1 MALKIGQKIISK
13 EGEATSALSSE
24 DFQIEK
30 ISTYNI
36 LGKEIENACLSG
48 TFLKEQ
54 LYAFNV
60 TIKKKKYSQSF
71 VLKLIDDNYKTY
83 YSSGEEAHGNFQRI
97 DLKEYVIPASEEE
110 NDSIS
115 FSIVF
120 QPNSNIY
127 TKLLFETTELK
138 EESLLGNDNAIDFQS
153 FAIIDTVGSG
163 IEPTLFSSI
172 TEIGIQGRPGL
183 RFAINGELFQLGKTG
198 MFVLDD
204 EDFIYQDIQ
213 FFIEDPKE
221 NCILDFKYKE

>member
-13 EGEATSALSSE
+13 EGEAASSLSSK

-36 LGKEIENACLSG
+36 LGKEIENTCISG

-60 TIKKKKYSQSF
+60 IVKKKKYSQSF
-71 VLKLIDDNYKTY
+71 IVKLVDDNYKTY
-83 YSSGEEAHGNFQRI
+83 YSAGEESHGNFQRI
-97 DLKEYVIPASEEE
+97 DLKEYIVSALEDE
-110 NDSIS
+110 NDSIN

-120 QPNSNIY
+120 QPNSNVY

-138 EESLLGNDNAIDFQS
+138 EESLLNNDNAINLQS
-153 FAIIDTVGSG
+153 FTIIDTVESG
-163 IEPTLFSSI
+163 IESTLFPNI
-172 TEIGIQGRPGL
+172 KEIGIQGRPGL

>member
-13 EGEATSALSSE
+13 EGEATSTLFSE

-97 DLKEYVIPASEEE
+97 DLKEYVVPASEEE

-153 FAIIDTVGSG
+153 FTTINTVESG
-163 IEPTLFSSI
+163 IESALFPNI
-172 TEIGIQGRPGL
+172 KEIGIQGRPGL